1 MSSLDFFVL
10 LSVLFIFNYA
20 LMFMFFKRYE
30 IRQTIETIM
39 GRAGIIINSTQTHY
53 LVLFS
58 DGTLFWCR
66 PAHFKGNDDA

>member
-20 LMFMFFKRYE
+20 IMFLFFNRYE
-30 IRQTIETIM
+30 IGQNITTIM
-39 GRAGIIINSTQTHY
+39 GRLGTIIGSTQTHY
-53 LVLFS
+53 LVRFS
-58 DGTLFWCR
+58 DGTVYWCR